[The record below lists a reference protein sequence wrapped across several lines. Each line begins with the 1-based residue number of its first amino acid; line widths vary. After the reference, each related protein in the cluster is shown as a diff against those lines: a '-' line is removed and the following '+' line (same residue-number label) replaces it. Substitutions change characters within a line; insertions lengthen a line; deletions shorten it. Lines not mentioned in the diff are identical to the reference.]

1 MVGVDDNYLDEKIGH
16 VLSLITLQLNNLHH
30 NKHTPFVN
38 CQTLNIKTSDMG
50 LLVLLYMNLMLYLAK
65 LFVLH
70 NIPIAAELLLEIL
83 EDLLVTVILLQ
94 SLDSSQALLSIPLLY
109 TNVYI
114 LFCPRRA

>member
-1 MVGVDDNYLDEKIGH
+1 MYLDLLLLHKPSLDKKIGH
-16 VLSLITLQLNNLHH
+16 ILSLIALQLNN
-30 NKHTPFVN
+30 
-38 CQTLNIKTSDMG
+38 
-50 LLVLLYMNLMLYLAK
+50 LAK

-114 LFCPRRA
+114 LFCPRRP